1 MGLIQESDV
10 SRLMQDQGLMDSL
23 ITGLVED
30 SSTMD
35 SLADDIADKVQDALE
50 DDSDMR
56 QRLVSAAVANE
67 AFKRK
72 LINKLIE
79 ELQ

>member
-30 SSTMD
+30 SATMD

>member
-10 SRLMQDQGLMDSL
+10 SRLMQDQGLMDAL

>member
-72 LINKLIE
+72 LINKIIE